1 MAGLRLWLALV
12 GLLVCKLLPAQQR
25 ISSDGLFAKNKP
37 NAGQNAERD
46 SLLFFFQKAD
56 SLMELDR
63 YDSAE
68 YYLNLVGLQLKFS
81 NPGNF
86 NFYYHTRYAEVYY
99 YNNLLQLGQQQAN
112 RALIAAQQT
121 GDSVFIADAFNF
133 LGLFSMNLGK
143 NEEAVNYLS
152 TGLGYTRSTNPRS
165 GYLPLS
171 EAYHLHGN
179 LGEAFYRLKKY
190 SAALQQFDTSIQLA
204 VAKSA
209 YRAQAL
215 ALINSG
221 EVYLDLRQNDSAY
234 GLTARGTHI
243 AFGSGDYDVY
253 LYGNGILAY
262 LLALRQQKELAYAKA
277 DSSMLM
283 LNSKQGLNP
292 YYTLLFLRTLVKMYS
307 RVNDYRQVAAVQSR
321 IIYLEDSVRKRSNL
335 QMEKLLAA
343 GLNNEIALL
352 KLQVAEAKAADKQ
365 NRISIAIL
373 FLVIAVLVM
382 AGLYYRRLLREK
394 LALAQ
399 MREKI
404 SQNLHDDIGA
414 TLSSL
419 NIYSNLAQSNLQPQP
434 HTAAELLGHIS
445 RQSRQL
451 MEDLNDMVWSMKDP
465 VDEGKA
471 LKTKVLH
478 YGVDLLNARNIEC
491 DYDIDDEVMRYFPR
505 FEARKN
511 LLLIIKEGINN
522 MAKYSR
528 ATKASVVLKK
538 QGNLAYLKL
547 SDNGIGFEPDK
558 VAYGN
563 GLKHMEKRARELKSA
578 FELTAAP
585 GQGTTILLTIPL
597 RSKDTTYI

>member
-1 MAGLRLWLALV
+1 MVGLKLWLVLV
-12 GLLVCKLLPAQQR
+12 GLLVCKLLPAQER
-25 ISSDGLFAKNKP
+25 ISSDVLLTKNKL
-37 NAGQNAERD
+37 NLGQYAGRD
-46 SLLFFFQKAD
+46 TLLFLFKKVD
-56 SLMELDR
+56 SLMEIDR

-68 YYLNLVGLQLKFS
+68 YYLNLIGLKLNFS
-81 NPGNF
+81 KSGNF

-112 RALIAAQQT
+112 RALLAAQQI
-121 GDSVFIADAFNF
+121 GDSLFIADAFNL
-133 LGLFSMNLGK
+133 LGLFAMNFGK
-143 NEEAVNYLS
+143 YEEAINYLS
-152 TGLGYTRSTNPRS
+152 KGLLYTRSSKTRS

-179 LGEAFYRLKKY
+179 LGEAFYRLKKH

-221 EVYLDLRQNDSAY
+221 EVYLELRQNDSAY
-234 GLTARGTHI
+234 SLTARGTHI
-243 AFGSGDYDVY
+243 AFVSGDYDVY

-262 LLALRQQKELAYAKA
+262 LLALRQQKQLAYAKA
-277 DSSMLM
+277 DSSILM
-283 LNSKQGLNP
+283 LNSRQGLNP
-292 YYTLLFLRTLVKMYS
+292 YYTLLFLRTLVMMYNL
-307 RVNDYRQVAAVQSR
+307 VNDYKRVASVQSR
-321 IIYLEDSVRKRSNL
+321 IIYLEDSLRKRSNL

-352 KLQVAEAKAADKQ
+352 KLQVAEAKAAEKK
-365 NRISIAIL
+365 NRIGITIL

-419 NIYSNLAQSNLQPQP
+419 NIYSNLAQSNLQLHP
-434 HTAAELLGHIS
+434 HTAAELLGHIT

-478 YGVDLLNARNIEC
+478 YGVDILNARNIEC
-491 DYDIDDEVMRYFPR
+491 DYDIDDEVLRYFPR

-522 MAKYSR
+522 MAKYSQ
-528 ATKASVVLKK
+528 ATKASIVLKK
-538 QGNLAYLKL
+538 QGNLALLQL
-547 SDNGIGFEPDK
+547 SDNGIGFEPGK
-558 VAYGN
+558 VAHGN
-563 GLKHMEKRARELKSA
+563 GLKHMEKRAKALNAS

-585 GQGTTILLTIPL
+585 GQGTTITLTIPL
-597 RSKDTTYI
+597 KNKA

>member
-1 MAGLRLWLALV
+1 MIGLRLLVALV
-12 GLLVCKLLPAQQR
+12 GVLVCKLPQAQQLISNDVLHAPGKLPAAQYNE
-25 ISSDGLFAKNKP
+25 AK
-37 NAGQNAERD
+37 D

-56 SLMELDR
+56 SLMEIDR

-68 YYLNLVGLQLKFS
+68 YYLNLVGLRLKFS
-81 NPGNF
+81 NPVKF

-99 YNNLLQLGQQQAN
+99 YNNLLQLGQQQAS
-112 RALIAAQQT
+112 RALLAAQQI
-121 GDSVFIADAFNF
+121 GDSIFIADAYNF

-143 NEEAVNYLS
+143 NTEAVNYLS
-152 TGLGYTRSTNPRS
+152 EGLAYTRSYQPRV

-190 SAALQQFDTSIQLA
+190 AAALQQFDSSIHLA
-204 VAKSA
+204 IAKSA

-234 GLTARGTHI
+234 TLTARGTKI
-243 AFGSGDYDVY
+243 ALQSGDYDVF
-253 LYGNGILAY
+253 LHGNGLLAY
-262 LLALRQQKELAYAKA
+262 IIALQQQKDAAYAKA
-277 DSSMLM
+277 DSGMQMLK
-283 LNSKQGLNP
+283 SKQGLNP

-307 RVNDYRQVAAVQSR
+307 YLNDYRQVASVQSR

-352 KLQVAEAKAADKQ
+352 KLQVAEAKAAEKQ
-365 NRISIAIL
+365 NRIGIAIL
-373 FLVIAVLVM
+373 FLVIAILVM

-419 NIYSNLAQSNLQPQP
+419 NIYSNLAQSNLKPKPQM
-434 HTAAELLGHIS
+434 AADLLDHIT

-465 VDEGKA
+465 IDEGKA

-491 DYDIDDEVMRYFPR
+491 DYDIDDEVMSFLPQ

-522 MAKYSR
+522 MAKYSE
-528 ATKASVVLKK
+528 ATQASVVLKR
-538 QGNLAYLKL
+538 QGSTACLRLT
-547 SDNGIGFEPDK
+547 DNGIGFEPNK
-558 VAYGN
+558 ITQGN
-563 GLKHMEKRARELKSA
+563 GLKHMQKRAKELNA
-578 FELTAAP
+578 RFELIASP
-585 GQGTTILLTIPL
+585 GNGTTIILTIPL
-597 RSKDTTYI
+597 KNKI